1 MHKHAELMVQY
12 AQDAMNNECPWELW
26 EVWSGGMES
35 GGWLSLETHPD
46 WDVCKTYRRSPWPH
60 SLKVDGQTLN
70 FARGST
76 ASPEIG
82 STVHTVYF
90 DADLG
95 RFKTVSGEWV
105 GVDSRANLYAK
116 AGFVFDSVECAL
128 SLAAALNLVAKG
140 SIK

>member
-12 AQDAMNNECPWELW
+12 AQDAMKNERPWELW

-46 WDVCKTYRRSPWPH
+46 WDANKAYRRSPWPH
-60 SLKVDGQTLN
+60 RLKVDGDTLN
-70 FARGST
+70 FARGRT
-76 ASPEIG
+76 TPPALG

-95 RFKTVSGEWV
+95 SFKTVSGEWV
-105 GVDSRANLYAK
+105 GADLRANLYAK

-128 SLAAALNLVAKG
+128 SLAAALNLVVKG

>member
-35 GGWLSLETHPD
+35 GGWLPLETHPD
-46 WDVCKTYRRSPWPH
+46 WDVHKAYRRTPRPH
-60 SLKVDGQTLN
+60 RITVDGYPLN
-70 FARGST
+70 FARGSGT
-76 ASPEIG
+76 LPEIG

-105 GVDSRANLYAK
+105 GEDTRAKLYAK
-116 AGFVFDSVECAL
+116 AGLVFDNEECAF
-128 SLAAALNLVAKG
+128 SMAAALNLVIKG
-140 SIK
+140 RIK